1 MPPKLS
7 ARQMFVIG
15 LVLAG
20 LGVAATLVSTEVA
33 NAMMRPGGVDPY
45 LALGIA
51 DLLSQILLTLG
62 LVLLAVSP
70 LARLLEQPP
79 KRVDEHTVLIRET
92 LDRRRTK

>member
-20 LGVAATLVSTEVA
+20 LGVAARLVSTEVA
-33 NAMMRPGGVDPY
+33 NAMVGPEGVNAY

-51 DLLSQILLTLG
+51 DLLAQILLTLG

-70 LARLLEQPP
+70 LARLIEQPP

-92 LDRRRTK
+92 LDRRKK